1 MNASAKLV
9 LWISAAAMLG
19 SCSTT
24 PVEQVRSPRAQ
35 KELADHITSHPR
47 PPDQRATAFTRCGP
61 GASRFSGPHETHSL
75 VG

>member
-24 PVEQVRSPRAQ
+24 PVEKVRSRRAQ
-35 KELADHITSHPR
+35 KELAEALAGRVAGKPVR
-47 PPDQRATAFTRCGP
+47 
-61 GASRFSGPHETHSL
+61 
-75 VG
+75 